1 MPRIVAIAQIRM
13 KPIPRDAAVAAP
25 ITVAARVGGR
35 TSPEASV
42 TGACSHA
49 PRRTGRCPCP
59 RSESSVQGDDPHPC
73 CGHSR
78 DSSAVTGG
86 RHMLAMLSGDW
97 VPPAVRHVD

>member
-1 MPRIVAIAQIRM
+1 MAQIRM

-49 PRRTGRCPCP
+49 PHRAGCVRAPDPDHPSWVMTGTRRPQEGPQLPRRLLPELVLPPCA
-59 RSESSVQGDDPHPC
+59 DP
-73 CGHSR
+73 GHTSCMI
-78 DSSAVTGG
+78 DVLYTQA
-86 RHMLAMLSGDW
+86 
-97 VPPAVRHVD
+97 